1 MSTQDGGR
9 TGTIEPPR
17 KRRPRLKTFSSF
29 KYRNFRYL
37 WISTLFTSA
46 GNWVQTV
53 TLGWLAY
60 ELTGSALL
68 VGTLSG
74 IRALPFLLVG
84 PIGGVLADRVDRR
97 RLLMATQ
104 LTLLALAL
112 GFAVLIASDRVE
124 VWHMFAFSLLSGGC
138 WAISNPIRQ
147 ALVASSVP
155 RESLMNAIALNSAAF
170 NAMRTVGPAI
180 GGLLIALTGPATN
193 FFIQALCFLGVYL
206 AVWPLNI
213 PRLDTSAHRGDSVL
227 TSFREGVRYTLRD
240 PVILA
245 LMIVALIP
253 SLFMMPFTMGLMP
266 VFAEDVLQAGPEGL
280 GLLLAGNGVGA
291 LVGTLALASAGDVSR
306 KGRVLLG
313 FAMGSGASIM
323 IFSFTTWLP
332 ASLLALLAVGACQ
345 QLYMSTNTT
354 LLQSLTTD
362 EYRGRVMSLYMLDHG
377 LVPAGGLLA
386 GGLAQML
393 GVARAVFIGGATT
406 VVLIG
411 VLGTRFRS
419 LRDVK

>member
-17 KRRPRLKTFSSF
+17 QRRPRIKTFSSL

-37 WISTLFTSA
+37 WTSTLFTSA
-46 GNWVQTV
+46 GNWVQQV

-60 ELTGSALL
+60 DLTGSALL

-84 PIGGVLADRVDRR
+84 PIGGVLTDRVDRR
-97 RLLMATQ
+97 RLLMGTQ
-104 LTLLALAL
+104 LWLLVMAL
-112 GFAVLIASDRVE
+112 GFAVLIASGRVE
-124 VWHMFAFSLLSGGC
+124 VWHMFAFSLLSGAS

-147 ALVASSVP
+147 ALVANSVP

-206 AVWPLNI
+206 AVWPLDI
-213 PRLDTSAHRGDSVL
+213 PRVGTSAHRGDSML
-227 TSFREGVRYTLRD
+227 KSFREGVQYTVRD
-240 PVILA
+240 PVIMA

-266 VFAEDVLQAGPEGL
+266 VFAEDVLKAGPDGL

-291 LVGTLALASAGDVSR
+291 LIGTLTLASAGDVSR
-306 KGRVLLG
+306 KGRLLLG
-313 FAMGSGASIM
+313 FAMGSGASIAL
-323 IFSFTTWLP
+323 FSFTTWLP
-332 ASLLALLAVGACQ
+332 ASLLTLLAVGACQ
-345 QLYMSTNTT
+345 QLYMSTNNT

-377 LVPAGGLLA
+377 LIPAGGMLA

-406 VVLIG
+406 VVLTG
-411 VLGTRFRS
+411 AMGAGFRS